1 MMSLVM
7 EMETFRLLTANRY
20 QVRTSTGYAI
30 KRGIVEFIY
39 MHTELLVTKPYIIS
53 KEENTCDLFLQC

>member
-20 QVRTSTGYAI
+20 QVTTSTGYTI
-30 KRGIVEFIY
+30 KRGIVKCIY
-39 MHTELLVTKPYIIS
+39 APTSRDQTLYYL
-53 KEENTCDLFLQC
+53 

>member
-7 EMETFRLLTANRY
+7 EIETFRLLTANLY
-20 QVRTSTGYAI
+20 QVTTSTGRAI
-30 KRGIVEFIY
+30 KRGIVKCIHT
-39 MHTELLVTKPYIIS
+39 HTELLVTKPFIIS